1 MDMKEITPGTELGV
15 SDWLEI
21 DQALIDRF
29 ADLTK
34 DWQFI
39 HVDPARAAETSLG
52 GTVAHGFLT
61 LSLASHLLAQAV
73 PRIGDGVREG
83 LNYGFDRLRFLAPV
97 PAGARIRG
105 RFRLKGVQERGP
117 GVRLVTLEMTIEIQG
132 GERPA
137 LVAEWLTMQR
147 LETMD

>member
-1 MDMKEITPGTELGV
+1 MDMKEIAPGMELGL

-39 HVDPARAAETSLG
+39 HVDPVRAAETSLG

-73 PRIGDGVREG
+73 PTIGDGVREG

-117 GVRLVTLEMTIEIQG
+117 GVRLLTLEMTIEIQG

-137 LVAEWLTMQR
+137 LVADWLTMQR
-147 LETMD
+147 LDTSD